1 MKQTS
6 HFGYKSG
13 LKYPVYPVN
22 NYLNNTTKPTQ
33 CNNFNNNISHKKN
46 PALYKQRLK
55 EKGDI

>member
-13 LKYPVYPVN
+13 YKYPVN

-33 CNNFNNNISHKKN
+33 CNNFKNNFSHKKN
-46 PALYKQRLK
+46 PALYK
-55 EKGDI
+55 